1 LTQAIQIEPE
11 YIESYVDRSTTYGLR
26 KAPGDLELSLADA
39 LKAVEISPDSA
50 EAHVALAWSYLWLDK
65 RTEALLNAY
74 RAVELNSQLSAAYN
88 VRASILFEN
97 GEYDASVIDYTKAM
111 ALEPASANIPMN
123 RGVAYLKSKRFNEA
137 LTDFNYSLEIRPGY
151 DQALLKRAEVYALM
165 GENKLSTTDLNTV
178 IQTSTNPDLVR
189 EARVMLTKINH
200 QTN

>member
-1 LTQAIQIEPE
+1 MATAWYYCGLVYARLQEYDQALQSLTQAIQIEPE

-88 VRASILFEN
+88 VRASIF
-97 GEYDASVIDYTKAM
+97 
-111 ALEPASANIPMN
+111 
-123 RGVAYLKSKRFNEA
+123 
-137 LTDFNYSLEIRPGY
+137 IR
-151 DQALLKRAEVYALM
+151 EW
-165 GENKLSTTDLNTV
+165 
-178 IQTSTNPDLVR
+178 
-189 EARVMLTKINH
+189 
-200 QTN
+200 